1 MDASENNAAGTA
13 LESNSVPHADSGY
26 LPRKKSDNGV
36 NLRHLIRTH
45 SFRSDENIQS
55 RLKPKSGTRHLEPG
69 SLDRARQTGPRT
81 APLDHEPKFRD
92 MMKSTNR
99 NKSADRGTQSSG
111 EGSVRQSKPTS
122 SREGGLL
129 SNLRNTSTTA
139 AVGIGRASKGLIGKI
154 TRSGSSNEREL
165 PEEDHI
171 FRVINLPLVEQTR
184 RTRIK
189 PRMEDARDKTE
200 FWMPAL
206 PYRCIE

>member
-1 MDASENNAAGTA
+1 M
-13 LESNSVPHADSGY
+13 LRADTGH
-26 LPRKKSDNGV
+26 LLRKKSDNGV

-45 SFRSDENIQS
+45 SFRSDEIIRS
-55 RLKPKSGTRHLEPG
+55 RLKPILGARHLEPG
-69 SLDRARQTGPRT
+69 PLDLSRQTGPRT

-99 NKSADRGTQSSG
+99 NKSADRATHKSG
-111 EGSVRQSKPTS
+111 EGNGRTSKPTS
-122 SREGGLL
+122 SREGGGLL

-165 PEEDHI
+165 PDEDHI